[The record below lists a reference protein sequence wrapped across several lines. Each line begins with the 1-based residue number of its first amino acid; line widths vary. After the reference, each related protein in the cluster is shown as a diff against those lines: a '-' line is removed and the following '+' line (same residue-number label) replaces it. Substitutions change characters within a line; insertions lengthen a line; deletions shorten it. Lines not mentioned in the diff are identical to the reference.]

1 MRTDHV
7 DRIVSHWN
15 RECPH
20 LDVAAMGVVGRV
32 RRLSTFMGWEMEKTW
47 GEFDL
52 NVAGFDVLSTL
63 LRSGAPYRMS
73 PGDLLA
79 STMVTSGTMTH
90 RIDQLERAGHVTRI
104 ANPEDGR
111 SVLIALT
118 DAGKALIETA
128 VEAHVE
134 TQARLVAAL
143 SATERDELEGL
154 LRKLLLAF
162 ERPDEADPVTVRR
175 PERSSQVEEKP

>member
-1 MRTDHV
+1 MGSDHV
-7 DRIVSHWN
+7 DRIIRHWN
-15 RECPH
+15 RECPD
-20 LDVAAMGVVGRV
+20 LDVAAMAVVGRI

-47 GEFDL
+47 GDFGL

-63 LRSGAPYRMS
+63 LRSGPPHRLS

-90 RIDQLERAGHVTRI
+90 RIDQLERAGFVSRV

-118 DAGKALIETA
+118 DAGRALIEKA
-128 VEAHVE
+128 VAAHVR

-143 SATERDELEGL
+143 SPEERDGLVSL
-154 LRKLLLAF
+154 LRKLLIAF
-162 ERPDEADPVTVRR
+162 ETPDAAEPAAARR
-175 PERSSQVEEKP
+175 PQRATEAEEHS